1 MTPSTIRALSGA
13 LVAITLM
20 FAALTV
26 SAEDTAA
33 RAAVEKKLASMKWLA
48 GEWSGPMWGGEFTT
62 YYSTPEGGK
71 ILSTSELKKDGHLA
85 FHEFER
91 FDVRPTNAGGATI
104 MLTPYPKGTPA
115 MIFTLTELD
124 EKARKAVFE
133 NPKKDFPTRIVY
145 HRAADDRL
153 VITLS
158 DPFAKSGP
166 DEVFDLKGK

>member
-1 MTPSTIRALSGA
+1 MTRKTLRALSGA
-13 LVAITLM
+13 LVALTLG
-20 FAALTV
+20 FAALTA
-26 SAEDTAA
+26 SAEDAGKAA
-33 RAAVEKKLASMKWLA
+33 AEKKLASMTWLA
-48 GEWSGPMWGGEFTT
+48 GEWSGPMWGGEFTA

-71 ILSTSELKKDGHLA
+71 VLSTSELRKEGRVA

-91 FDVRPTNAGGATI
+91 FDVRPAVDGASAVT
-104 MLTPYPKGTPA
+104 LQPYPKGSPA
-115 MIFTLTELD
+115 VGFTLASLD
-124 EKARKAVFE
+124 EGAKKATFE

-166 DEVFDLKGK
+166 DEVFDLKRK